1 MKTFLPHLPALQYQE
16 QGPYHSIHGVLE
28 VGDQLGRQYRKG
40 LFPLIAEKTG
50 NRNALF
56 LKLREQVNGISPVGG
71 NLSVAI
77 LLATDRADR
86 SKERDKIN
94 LTGKKRF
101 LVFPNALVCVRVGK
115 LDFSA
120 PCPQGGRLMAL
131 TPWGLLPCGAWLFYQ
146 GQFLTS

>member
-1 MKTFLPHLPALQYQE
+1 MKTFLPHLPALQTQE
-16 QGPYHSIHGVLE
+16 QDSYHGIHGVLE

-40 LFPLIAEKTG
+40 PLPLIAEKTG

-115 LDFSA
+115 LDFRRLA
-120 PCPQGGRLMAL
+120 PKGAGCM
-131 TPWGLLPCGAWLFYQ
+131 GL
-146 GQFLTS
+146 